1 MSLDIGSGPGGECAD
16 SGLRFLHVADMD
28 EDPVVGPV
36 AFELESESVEA
47 KQASTNEGKKFAGM
61 TGEEEV
67 MYVIT
72 GRPGTL
78 EAW

>member
-36 AFELESESVEA
+36 AFELES
-47 KQASTNEGKKFAGM
+47 
-61 TGEEEV
+61 
-67 MYVIT
+67 
-72 GRPGTL
+72 
-78 EAW
+78 

>member
-1 MSLDIGSGPGGECAD
+1 M
-16 SGLRFLHVADMD
+16 RFLHVADMD

-47 KQASTNEGKKFAGM
+47 KQASTNEGM